1 MGGGRQRRPLHGR
14 PLVAPVVPQH
24 DLPRVRPSDHNVRVE
39 LGERRRHDSGLTV
52 GGGEGETREKGI
64 EAV

>member
-1 MGGGRQRRPLHGR
+1 MGGSRQRRPLHGS

-24 DLPRVRPSDHNVRVE
+24 DLARVRAADHNVRVE
-39 LGERRRHDSGLTV
+39 LGKRSRHDSGLTV
-52 GGGEGETREKGI
+52 EGGEGEKGS